1 MSGVFACIGGFL
13 LACQMQTAMAD
24 IGRGW
29 ELKVIAACAIGGISL
44 LGGSGS
50 FIGTFIG
57 ICFIALIN
65 NGLVLMNVGTHW
77 QDIMMGVIMIFA
89 VYMDLFKKK
98 KSQMVRVKE

>member
-1 MSGVFACIGGFL
+1 MIICDIKLIFFEIYFFL
-13 LACQMQTAMAD
+13 N
-24 IGRGW
+24 
-29 ELKVIAACAIGGISL
+29 IAFCCY
-44 LGGSGS
+44 
-50 FIGTFIG
+50 F
-57 ICFIALIN
+57 FIALIN